1 MSSGGVWRLLAR
13 VRLDVRV
20 VQLGP
25 AAVGGHLVEDAV
37 DEGDE
42 VLLALLDADPER
54 LLGERLATDLETL
67 VLPREA
73 EEDGVVGRDGVAA
86 PVEQGLG
93 GLRVRCEQDEV
104 GLLDAPVAQ
113 VRLRRGALAR
123 AHLDAGGHEVVDG
136 LVRAVALDEDLL
148 AGQVVDLAEVD
159 LPETLLV
166 ARHRADDDVHP
177 VLLEERDPVGADRLD
192 ELRLDAE
199 GAGDLAAQVGIEP
212 LDVTGC
218 RVAEAERDHVE
229 LDATH
234 ELARRA
240 DRVERG
246 SFGAEARR
254 RARRGTASR
263 ARRWTARGAA
273 CRLAAGLPAA
283 LGELAAPVA
292 PPPLLHAA
300 RSRPPATRR
309 AASRRIVS
317 PSADPGRGPVA
328 SAGGWFRG
336 SASSV
341 PARGRRSTARACRSP
356 RPHRDP

>member
-1 MSSGGVWRLLAR
+1 MKVTRSSLPFLMPIPSGSSVKASPRTSRPSFCPAR
-13 VRLDVRV
+13 PKRMESSVETASQRPSSRAW
-20 VQLGP
+20 
-25 AAVGGHLVEDAV
+25 AASEYVAK
-37 DEGDE
+37 
-42 VLLALLDADPER
+42 R
-54 LLGERLATDLETL
+54 TRLASSTTS
-67 VLPREA
+67 
-73 EEDGVVGRDGVAA
+73 
-86 PVEQGLG
+86 
-93 GLRVRCEQDEV
+93 
-104 GLLDAPVAQ
+104 VAQ

-148 AGQVVDLAEVD
+148 AGQVIDLAEVD
-159 LPETLLV
+159 LLETLRI

-177 VLLEERDPVGADRLD
+177 VLLEERDPVGTDRLD
-192 ELRLDAE
+192 ELRLDPE
-199 GAGDLAAQVGIEP
+199 GAGDLPTQVGIEA

-246 SFGAEARR
+246 SFGGEARR
-254 RARRGTASR
+254 GAGRPRSLRGCRPRSPRGCRRRSASS
-263 ARRWTARGAA
+263 
-273 CRLAAGLPAA
+273 
-283 LGELAAPVA
+283 AAPVA

-300 RSRPPATRR
+300 RSRPPATRS

-336 SASSV
+336 SASFV

-356 RPHRDP
+356 RPHRGP